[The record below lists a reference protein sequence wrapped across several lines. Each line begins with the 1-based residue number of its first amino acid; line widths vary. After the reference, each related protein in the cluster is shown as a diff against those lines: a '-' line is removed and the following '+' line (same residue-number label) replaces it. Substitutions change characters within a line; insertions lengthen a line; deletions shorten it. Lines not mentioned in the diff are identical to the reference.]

1 MTLRATAP
9 YPLLLLAVLLV
20 GCASVPSV
28 EERLRTLRFHP
39 NMYVVQAGDTLE
51 TIAFRYELSTA
62 ELAALNPGLER
73 RGMLPAGERI
83 NVRPGTRLAESV
95 RVRARSSGESRA
107 GAPSPAAGSEPA
119 ARWEESSYATASPRP
134 DLREAVPS
142 AVPRR
147 TSEDDTSTDF
157 ASDAPVRP
165 VREVEFERVR
175 LQDEALL
182 PGGDVAAAGAVG
194 GRLVR
199 EEVRPAER
207 REDVREEV
215 LPDDYDIG
223 GSSDAASDAPR
234 AALDDSLQRYVG
246 RWTWPID
253 GAVARAFAPDRIGGQ
268 GVDIAGVPG
277 QKVRAAGDGTV
288 VYSGRDL
295 SGEGQLVILRHEDDL
310 LTTYSHADELYV
322 SEEARVR
329 AGEVI
334 ASLGWNERRESVLGF
349 EVRRDGN
356 PLDPMAFLPPR

>member
-1 MTLRATAP
+1 M
-9 YPLLLLAVLLV
+9 
-20 GCASVPSV
+20 
-28 EERLRTLRFHP
+28 
-39 NMYVVQAGDTLE
+39 
-51 TIAFRYELSTA
+51 
-62 ELAALNPGLER
+62 
-73 RGMLPAGERI
+73 
-83 NVRPGTRLAESV
+83 
-95 RVRARSSGESRA
+95 
-107 GAPSPAAGSEPA
+107 
-119 ARWEESSYATASPRP
+119 
-134 DLREAVPS
+134 PS

-175 LQDEALL
+175 LQDEAL
-182 PGGDVAAAGAVG
+182 AAGWRC
-194 GRLVR
+194 GRR
-199 EEVRPAER
+199 GCRRGPPRPARKSVR
-207 REDVREEV
+207 RSAGKTSGRRSW
-215 LPDDYDIG
+215 PDDYDIG